1 MLKQSTEPESS
12 VDGHVAISRGTLM
25 STKELGATSLQVDDG
40 QRSETLRAV
49 CQALDLALVDVI
61 EFARLELSS

>member
-25 STKELGATSLQVDDG
+25 STKERYVISSPVVDDR
-40 QRSETLRAV
+40 RSER
-49 CQALDLALVDVI
+49 
-61 EFARLELSS
+61 